1 MIRLP
6 QNLIKSVADGTEEQR
21 ALENY
26 LMDTYSLST
35 IVSSFAELLIQTEK
49 LVPQPITVTESE
61 FQKIMSLFKIRGQR
75 VLDDGTKTEETRG
88 RRRKEEI

>member
-21 ALENY
+21 VLENY
-26 LMDTYSLST
+26 IMDNYSLST
-35 IVSSFAELLIQTEK
+35 IVSSLAELLIQTEK